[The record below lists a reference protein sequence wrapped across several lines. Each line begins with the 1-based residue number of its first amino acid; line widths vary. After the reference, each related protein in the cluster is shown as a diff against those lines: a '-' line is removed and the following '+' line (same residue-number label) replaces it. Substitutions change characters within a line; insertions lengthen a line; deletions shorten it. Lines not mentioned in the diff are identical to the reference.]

1 MNVEGECDMPRRVAC
16 IGLGLIGAS
25 WAALFLARGLH
36 VIATDTD
43 ATAWERALPA
53 IEKDIADL
61 REIGPVAEDWRARLR
76 FEPELADAVRD
87 ADFVQ
92 ENGPE
97 SLAVKEAL
105 LAAIDRSAPPAT
117 IIASSTSGI
126 PMTRLQKVCQRPE
139 RCVVGHPFTPV
150 HLVPLVEVVSGAATS
165 RDTASRAATFYR
177 SIGKAVVEV
186 RRDVPGFIGNRFQAV
201 VLQEALSLVRAGVA
215 TVEEVDQAFVQGP
228 GFRWARYGPFAL
240 AAFSAGERGLT
251 EALRNYH
258 IHRDDVLGS
267 IEKVVV
273 DDTLIDR
280 IEGQVADAETFRD
293 LKTSLS
299 RRNADFVALV
309 KLMRPESF

>member
-1 MNVEGECDMPRRVAC
+1 MNGGHDGDTPKTVAC
-16 IGLGLIGAS
+16 VGLGLIGAS
-25 WAALFLARGLH
+25 WTAIFLARGLR
-36 VIATDTD
+36 VVATDTD
-43 ATAWERALPA
+43 AAAWERALPA

-76 FEPELADAVRD
+76 FEPSLAEAVRH
-87 ADFVQ
+87 AEFVQ

-97 SLAVKEAL
+97 SLTVKEEL
-105 LAAIDRSAPPAT
+105 LAAIDRSAPPET

-126 PMTRLQKVCQRPE
+126 PMTRLQQACQQPE

-165 RDTASRAATFYR
+165 RDTTARAAAFYR
-177 SIGKAVVEV
+177 SIGKDVVEV

-201 VLQEALSLVRAGVA
+201 VLQEALSLVKAGVA

-228 GFRWARYGPFAL
+228 GFRWACYGPFAL
-240 AAFSAGERGLT
+240 AAFSAGERGLA

-258 IHRDDVLGS
+258 IHRDDVLAS

-273 DDTLIDR
+273 DDPLIGR
-280 IEGQVADAETFRD
+280 IEGQVADVETFRD
-293 LKTSLS
+293 LKASLV
-299 RRNADFVALV
+299 RRNADFVTLL
-309 KLMRPESF
+309 KRMDGPR

>member
-1 MNVEGECDMPRRVAC
+1 MNARSERDKPRSVAC
-16 IGLGLIGAS
+16 VGLGLIGAS
-25 WAALFLARGLH
+25 WAAIFLARGLH
-36 VIATDTD
+36 VVATDTD
-43 ATAWERALPA
+43 AAAWERALPA

-61 REIGPVAEDWRARLR
+61 QEIGPVAEDWRSRLR
-76 FEPELADAVRD
+76 FEPELADAVRG
-87 ADFVQ
+87 ADYVQ

-117 IIASSTSGI
+117 VIASSTSGI
-126 PMTRLQKVCQRPE
+126 PMTRLQQACQRPE

-165 RDTASRAATFYR
+165 RDTAARAAAFYR

-201 VLQEALSLVRAGVA
+201 VLQEALSLIRTGVA
-215 TVEEVDQAFVQGP
+215 TVEEVDEAFVQGP

-258 IHRDDVLGS
+258 MHRDDVLGS

-273 DDTLIDR
+273 DDTLIER
-280 IEGQVADAETFRD
+280 IEGQVADAVTFRD

-299 RRNADFVALV
+299 RRNADFVALL
-309 KLMRPESF
+309 KLMRPESV

>member
-1 MNVEGECDMPRRVAC
+1 MNVGAEHDLPKSVAC
-16 IGLGLIGAS
+16 VGLGLIGAS
-25 WAALFLARGLH
+25 WAAVFLARGLQ
-36 VIATDTD
+36 VLVTDTD
-43 ATAWERALPA
+43 AAAWERALPA

-61 REIGPVAEDWRARLR
+61 REIGPVAEGWRARLR
-76 FEPELADAVRD
+76 FEPSLSDAVRN

-97 SLAVKEAL
+97 SLAVKEEL
-105 LAAIDRSAPPAT
+105 LAAIDRSAPPAA

-126 PMTRLQKVCQRPE
+126 PMTRLQQACQRPE
-139 RCVVGHPFTPV
+139 RCIVGHPFTPV

-165 RDTASRAATFYR
+165 RDTAVRAAAFYR
-177 SIGKAVVEV
+177 NIGKDVVEV

-215 TVEEVDQAFVQGP
+215 TVEEVDEAFVKGP
-228 GFRWARYGPFAL
+228 GFRWACYGPFAL

-258 IHRDDVLGS
+258 TYRDDVLAS

-273 DDTLIDR
+273 DDTLVDR
-280 IEGQVADAETFRD
+280 IESQVADAETFRD
-293 LKTSLS
+293 LKASLS
-299 RRNADFVALV
+299 RRDADFVALL
-309 KLMRPESF
+309 KRMRTESV